1 MQKMSAGSDPSSAA
15 YLGKLPLMVSG
26 ILRKIFNIFVLD
38 GRMKIPSLQIL
49 DGYDYL
55 YQKAERS
62 YGILV
67 LFKVGT
73 MQYVIDTDDLLE
85 LHMHV
90 QSR

>member
-1 MQKMSAGSDPSSAA
+1 MSAGSDPSSAA

-38 GRMKIPSLQIL
+38 RRMKIPSLQIL
-49 DGYDYL
+49 DVYDYL

-67 LFKVGT
+67 LFKGGT